1 MRSNPGVIYSK
12 PLSQTTATTK
22 TDDKSEGQPAVVA
35 QVLIPAFERPMPEN
49 SCEFKVSLGHTVS
62 SDQPVLQTET
72 LCCVLGGGG
81 VGEETCGG
89 LHCNLSTLEGMQ
101 GGSGTQG
108 HPELHGKFLES
119 LRYLRLSQ
127 KQING
132 KLDMERPSYLF
143 ILQSCTVVRD

>member
-35 QVLIPAFERPMPEN
+35 QALIPAFERPMPEN

-72 LCCVLGGGG
+72 LCCVLRG
-81 VGEETCGG
+81 VGGW
-89 LHCNLSTLEGMQ
+89 
-101 GGSGTQG
+101 
-108 HPELHGKFLES
+108 GK
-119 LRYLRLSQ
+119 RLVVV
-127 KQING
+127 
-132 KLDMERPSYLF
+132 
-143 ILQSCTVVRD
+143 CTVISVLWRGCKEDQELKVILSYMASS